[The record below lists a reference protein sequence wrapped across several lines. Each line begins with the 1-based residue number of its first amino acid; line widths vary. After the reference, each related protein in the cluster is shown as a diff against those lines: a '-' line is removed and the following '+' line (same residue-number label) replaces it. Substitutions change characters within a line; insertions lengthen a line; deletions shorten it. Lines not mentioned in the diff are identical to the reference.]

1 MRRRIIFILGIIGV
15 LIGNFKMPIINI
27 VIFSVL
33 IIPIAIILGNNTTE
47 LSFYIGEK
55 RSGLISATM
64 GNIPEIMMGFW
75 SVKLGMISFVKASMI
90 GSIISNMLL
99 VLGISVF
106 MGGLKYKEQ
115 SFNKNIARTNFNM
128 LILAFSTIIVMATLD
143 SYSKINSSEFES
155 LSIIVSIILI
165 IIYCLG
171 LIFSL
176 YTHNNLFVIEGEI
189 KSESSRTIKNK
200 SMIIIDIVACTV
212 LLYFISERLIVNLN
226 SVIKIYGLSEEFI
239 GILLVPILGNAGE
252 NVSAIMCAIK
262 NKINMS
268 LEIAIGS
275 SMQIALFAIPLLVIF
290 SGIYSLGMNL
300 CFSIFHIIMI
310 IIALATSFFV
320 FQDGKTYWFEG
331 AILLALYLTIIMA
344 YYYLV

>member
-1 MRRRIIFILGIIGV
+1 
-15 LIGNFKMPIINI
+15 
-27 VIFSVL
+27 
-33 IIPIAIILGNNTTE
+33 
-47 LSFYIGEK
+47 
-55 RSGLISATM
+55 
-64 GNIPEIMMGFW
+64 
-75 SVKLGMISFVKASMI
+75 MISLVKASMI

-106 MGGLKYKEQ
+106 LGGVKYKEQ

-143 SYSKINSSEFES
+143 NYSKINSSEFKS
-155 LSIIVSIILI
+155 LSIIVSVILMI
-165 IIYCLG
+165 VYCLG

-189 KSESSRTIKNK
+189 KCESSKPIKNK
-200 SMIIIDIVACTV
+200 SMIIIEIIICTG
-212 LLYFISERLIVNLN
+212 LLYFISERVIVNIS
-226 SVIKIYGLSEEFI
+226 SVIEIYELSEEFI
-239 GILLVPILGNAGE
+239 GVLFVPILGNAGE

-300 CFSIFHIIMI
+300 FFSIFHIIMI